1 MRISDWSSDVC
12 SSDLKLYGPKG
23 LGALFVRKR
32 PRARLAPQIH
42 GGGHE
47 QGMRSGTL
55 ATHQIVGFGVAC
67 RIAAEA
73 MPAER
78 VRLTALREQLWQG
91 LQVLPGI
98 YLNGSPSQDRKSTR
112 LNSSH

>member
-1 MRISDWSSDVC
+1 MPI
-12 SSDLKLYGPKG
+12 DLLSVSAHKLYGPKG

-73 MPAER
+73 MPAAS
-78 VRLTALREQLWQG
+78 VRLTAMRGRRW
-91 LQVLPGI
+91 PGQI
-98 YLNGSPSQDRKSTR
+98 GSGAGGERGCVR
-112 LNSSH
+112 G